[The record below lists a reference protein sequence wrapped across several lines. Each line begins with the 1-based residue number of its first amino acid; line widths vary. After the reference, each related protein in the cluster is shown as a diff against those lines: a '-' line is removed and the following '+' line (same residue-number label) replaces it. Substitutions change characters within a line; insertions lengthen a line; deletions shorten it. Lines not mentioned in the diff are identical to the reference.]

1 MRTKRAVS
9 SRKKHSLKVKSGGG
23 IFKTA
28 INSVTNIPLI
38 LSCPEFN
45 DLATDL
51 ATKCTF
57 IKGNVY
63 FNKYSDGTP
72 KVFMDELTV
81 KLLRNRKVYFL
92 AYFSF
97 NEPASTNIMDQYMF
111 MSSLASYGIQELNIV
126 LPYFPTGTMER
137 IVGEGELGTG
147 YYLAHLLNSI
157 PCGSYKNVLYVMD
170 MHALCSRFF
179 FHTNIRTV
187 FITMMPKYLDIIE
200 PPKAKVVEAEVAV
213 VAAEVAVVLDNVVAA
228 VEAKA
233 SNVFKCIVFPDD
245 GAEKRNKELC
255 KGRDAKFITCSKKR
269 SGDDRTIE
277 ITGNIDE
284 LKEAIR
290 DKHEIE
296 FYIVDDLVQT
306 GGTLGETA
314 KKLVETLHNEFS
326 PLKDVKDSTLKH
338 IVTKCSK
345 PEAYE
350 QNITDVKISKEIIK
364 HFSKSVVGKGKAG
377 EAGEEAGEEAEEAVI
392 DKAIEEIIKHFS
404 KSVRKLS
411 EEAEEAEKAVIA
423 KAIKEAIAK
432 AVEVATIAKTTADE
446 KAAEAKRMAAA
457 AAATPEA
464 EAAKAAKATK
474 EATELAKQQE
484 EETNVLAYKSGS
496 IDNKLKRF
504 VIIKK
509 KTDQTEAKKDADK
522 KKTDILKDIVNSC
535 IFFGGIDA
543 LPTENRLA
551 TMPVFVINYVVTHS
565 ILPKANPVD
574 TIINGVLFFNEYP
587 ANMVKFNYTTTNSR
601 PYVATTL
608 TTKTDEQ
615 MILLDKISGTI
626 THTMGK
632 NKIIVLSITDV
643 LADVFTNV
651 DSQYIAPYI
660 IPLKE

>member
-9 SRKKHSLKVKSGGG
+9 SRRKHSLKVKSGGG
-23 IFKTA
+23 IFKTE
-28 INSVTNIPLI
+28 INKVNNTQLI

-51 ATKCTF
+51 ATKCDF

-111 MSSLASYGIQELNIV
+111 MCSLASYGIKELNIV

-157 PCGSYKNVLYVMD
+157 PCGAHKNVLYVMD

-200 PPKAKVVEAEVAV
+200 PPKAKVAVVAAEAEVVAAEVAV
-213 VAAEVAVVLDNVVAA
+213 VAAEDEAEVAVVEAVPVV
-228 VEAKA
+228 K
-233 SNVFKCIVFPDD
+233 VFKCIVFPDD

-277 ITGNIDE
+277 ITGSIDE

-290 DKHEIE
+290 TKHQIE

-326 PLKDVKDSTLKH
+326 PLDAVKASTLNH
-338 IVTKCSK
+338 IKTKCSK

-350 QNITDVKISKEIIK
+350 QTITEGKISDEITK
-364 HFSKSVVGKGKAG
+364 HFSKLVVGEG
-377 EAGEEAGEEAEEAVI
+377 EAV
-392 DKAIEEIIKHFS
+392 
-404 KSVRKLS
+404 
-411 EEAEEAEKAVIA
+411 
-423 KAIKEAIAK
+423 
-432 AVEVATIAKTTADE
+432 DE
-446 KAAEAKRMAAA
+446 AAEA
-457 AAATPEA
+457 A
-464 EAAKAAKATK
+464 EAAKAAKAAKVQEAAAKAVDISTKAK
-474 EATELAKQQE
+474 EAIKEAVDVATKAKTDADAAAAAAAEAEAATPAAQAKEAAKEAVKAAAEAKEAAEKQ
-484 EETNVLAYKSGS
+484 VLANTSGL
-496 IDNKLKRF
+496 INITLQKF
-504 VIIKK
+504 VIKK
-509 KTDQTEAKKDADK
+509 KQTDRNEAEKDATK
-522 KKTDILKDIVNSC
+522 KKADILKDIVNSC
-535 IFFGGIDA
+535 IFFSEIDA
-543 LPTENRLA
+543 LPTEKRLDVI
-551 TMPVFVINYVVTHS
+551 PNFVINYVVTHS

-574 TIINGVLFFNEYP
+574 TIIKGVLFFNEYP
-587 ANMVKFNYTTTNSR
+587 PEMVTFNYTTTNSR

-608 TTKTDEQ
+608 TTNSDKLIEQ
-615 MILLDKISGTI
+615 PDSSGTI
-626 THTMGK
+626 THTMDK

-643 LADVFTNV
+643 LADVFTDI

-660 IPLKE
+660 IPLIE

>member
-1 MRTKRAVS
+1 MRTKRVVS
-9 SRKKHSLKVKSGGG
+9 SQKRHSLKVKSGGG
-23 IFKTA
+23 KFKGLIDTVGGVKKA
-28 INSVTNIPLI
+28 PVI

-45 DLATDL
+45 DLANEL
-51 ATKCTF
+51 SSKCNF

-63 FNKYSDGTP
+63 FDKYNDGTP

-81 KLLRNRKVYFL
+81 KLLRGRKVYFL

-97 NEPASTNIMDQYMF
+97 NESVLATNIMDQYMF
-111 MSSLASYGIQELNIV
+111 MCSLASYGIKELNIV

-157 PCGSYKNVLYVMD
+157 PCGAYKNVLYVMD

-187 FITMMPKYLDIIE
+187 FITMMPKYLDIIK
-200 PPKAKVVEAEVAV
+200 PIVDKVAV
-213 VAAEVAVVLDNVVAA
+213 VA
-228 VEAKA
+228 VEAVPVK
-233 SNVFKCIVFPDD
+233 NVFKCIVFPDD

-255 KGRDAKFITCSKKR
+255 KGRHAKFITCSKKR

-290 DKHEIE
+290 TKHTIE

-326 PLKDVKDSTLKH
+326 PQEAVKASTIEH
-338 IVTKCSK
+338 IKTKCSK

-350 QNITDVKISKEIIK
+350 QTITTESISKEIK
-364 HFSKSVVGKGKAG
+364 DRYLKPVGKASQAAEEVIMKANT
-377 EAGEEAGEEAEEAVI
+377 AIHEAETTA
-392 DKAIEEIIKHFS
+392 
-404 KSVRKLS
+404 
-411 EEAEEAEKAVIA
+411 AEK
-423 KAIKEAIAK
+423 
-432 AVEVATIAKTTADE
+432 VE
-446 KAAEAKRMAAA
+446 AAA
-457 AAATPEA
+457 AAAAEEVIMKANTAIQEA
-464 EAAKAAKATK
+464 AAAAAAAAEEVIMKAHTAIQEAAAAAAKAAAEAPEAKAAK
-474 EATELAKQQE
+474 EEKAEKEEAEKQ
-484 EETNVLAYKSGS
+484 VLEDKSGS
-496 IDNKLKRF
+496 IDNLLQKF
-504 VIIKK
+504 VIKK
-509 KTDQTEAKKDADK
+509 KHTDKEEAEKDATK
-522 KKTDILKDIVNSC
+522 KKADILKDIVNSC
-535 IFFGGIDA
+535 IFFSEIDA
-543 LPTENRLA
+543 LPIEKRLDA
-551 TMPVFVINYVVTHS
+551 TPQFVINYVVTHS

-574 TIINGVLFFNEYP
+574 TIIKGVLFFNEYP
-587 ANMVKFNYTTTNSR
+587 VDMVTFNYTTTNSR

-608 TTKTDEQ
+608 TTNSNKSNITAD
-615 MILLDKISGTI
+615 SSTGTI
-626 THTMGK
+626 THTMDK

-643 LADVFTNV
+643 LTDVFKNV
-651 DSQYIAPYI
+651 DSPYIAPYI